1 MTRINKLTLVTDV
14 LSTDSIGQ
22 VTKTSS
28 TTELIAEVRSVSQS
42 EYMNGKQSGLSP
54 AYVFRVSMFGYA
66 GQEAVIYGGVKYSVY
81 RTYETDDNYVE
92 LYTEKALG
100 VTDE

>member
-1 MTRINKLTLVTDV
+1 MTRINKLALVSEV
-14 LSTDSIGQ
+14 VNTDSIGQ
-22 VTKTSS
+22 A
-28 TTELIAEVRSVSQS
+28 TTTTTTTDIIAEVRSVSQS

-54 AYVFRVSMFGYA
+54 AYVFRVSAFGYS
-66 GQEAVIYGGVKYSVY
+66 GQKVVTYGGVNYSVY

-92 LYTEKALG
+92 LYVEKALG